1 MKQSFLANYVIITMA
16 VNAILIIISYI
27 LLTWTDK
34 KIPTELVALLG
45 SFTGGS
51 VVSNIFKSTG
61 LKQELRVNLSTIDY
75 ALMGMAIAITTAVI
89 NYNLLIW
96 ADREIPS
103 QMIVAINSMI
113 AIVLSGTPFRNSN
126 TIDNTGRAH
135 QNDDTN
141 QNK

>member
-75 ALMGMAIAITTAVI
+75 ALMGMAVAITTAVI

-96 ADREIPS
+96 ANREIPS

-113 AIVLSGTPFRNSN
+113 AIVLSGTTFRN
-126 TIDNTGRAH
+126 
-135 QNDDTN
+135 
-141 QNK
+141 